1 MYNLVGL
8 KRQCIRA
15 VNDKDAVKT
24 ISYLATSRLKKAK
37 IMAGAIL
44 CRLAQE
50 TECCARLV
58 AAGKYFKAKERASR
72 MEHCS
77 YRYSVL
83 FDLIPLLMSSI
94 EL

>member
-58 AAGKYFKAKERASR
+58 AAGKYFKAKESVQSR
-72 MEHCS
+72 IWKS
-77 YRYSVL
+77 TV
-83 FDLIPLLMSSI
+83 D
-94 EL
+94 